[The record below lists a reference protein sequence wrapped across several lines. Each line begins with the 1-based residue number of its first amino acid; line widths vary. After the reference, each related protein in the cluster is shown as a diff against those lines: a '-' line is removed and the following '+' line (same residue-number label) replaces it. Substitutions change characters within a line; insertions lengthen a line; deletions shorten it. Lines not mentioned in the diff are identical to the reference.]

1 MLKNYITLLF
11 LSVSAVFFAQK
22 PLRGTVV
29 CNSKISLEGISVTN
43 TSRNSFSVTNE
54 NGFFTIDAAVGDV
67 IKFTS
72 VQCKEKNIV
81 VKQNDFSDNLLV
93 VNVAPMIEVLDEVTV
108 KKSKIDAV
116 SAGILSKPAKKY
128 TPAER
133 RLKTA
138 GDFKPIQL
146 LMIPLGGMP
155 FDPILNAISG
165 RTKMLKAEL
174 QVERK
179 EFALQTL
186 TELFEKSYFIEK
198 LHIPADYVKGF
209 QYYAVENNGLRSVLK
224 TRNKTQIDF
233 ILSQLSVEYLKNFE
247 EK

>member
-1 MLKNYITLLF
+1 
-11 LSVSAVFFAQK
+11 
-22 PLRGTVV
+22 
-29 CNSKISLEGISVTN
+29 
-43 TSRNSFSVTNE
+43 
-54 NGFFTIDAAVGDV
+54 
-67 IKFTS
+67 
-72 VQCKEKNIV
+72 
-81 VKQNDFSDNLLV
+81 
-93 VNVAPMIEVLDEVTV
+93 
-108 KKSKIDAV
+108 
-116 SAGILSKPAKKY
+116 
-128 TPAER
+128 
-133 RLKTA
+133 
-138 GDFKPIQL
+138 
-146 LMIPLGGMP
+146 MIPLGGMP